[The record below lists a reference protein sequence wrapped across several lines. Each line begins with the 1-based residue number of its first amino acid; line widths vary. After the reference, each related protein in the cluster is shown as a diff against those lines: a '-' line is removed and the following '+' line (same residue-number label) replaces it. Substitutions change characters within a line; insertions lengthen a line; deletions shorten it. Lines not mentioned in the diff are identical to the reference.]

1 MRVTVC
7 LVLLLPDDDC
17 RSHQNYLSAKNDET
31 SATRAGTGLDF
42 SSLEDIRVVV
52 NEHEPSTTFSENLF
66 EPIEP
71 F

>member
-1 MRVTVC
+1 MTVC
-7 LVLLLPDDDC
+7 LVLLLPDDDDR

-42 SSLEDIRVVV
+42 SSLEYIRVVV
-52 NEHEPSTTFSENLF
+52 NEREPSTTFSKNLF
-66 EPIEP
+66 KPIKP